1 MSDIV
6 QQRIDV
12 LNTPSAKERKCFM
25 AINLQE
31 GHCEVETIIDD
42 LIIAEDTAE
51 KLKARAEK
59 AEKNFWF
66 DLANVCIKAVNDL
79 EYQAEIGEELV
90 TIPRHVW
97 DKSMAEII
105 EPKEAQA

>member
-59 AEKNFWF
+59 VESLYYELLYQVGIKHPNESRHDTALRYLRNAEKSG
-66 DLANVCIKAVNDL
+66 DQCEK
-79 EYQAEIGEELV
+79 
-90 TIPRHVW
+90 
-97 DKSMAEII
+97 M
-105 EPKEAQA
+105 EAHS

>member
-1 MSDIV
+1 MIDIV

-31 GHCEVETIIDD
+31 GHCEVETIIDN

-51 KLKARAEK
+51 KLMAFIDTKCRKQHYYCEDCYYSCPQEEDGCCDETEGDDCNCGADKHNAAINE
-59 AEKNFWF
+59 
-66 DLANVCIKAVNDL
+66 LL
-79 EYQAEIGEELV
+79 EAL
-90 TIPRHVW
+90 
-97 DKSMAEII
+97 K
-105 EPKEAQA
+105 